1 MKVFRET
8 HTWAIAL
15 GLLLTFTLTGG
26 ACAQEKGIR
35 FLVKPAVHEYL
46 EIDRMQER
54 ANAFMFEGK
63 FDEYRK
69 WEIQS
74 RDKIQKM
81 EKERIEKMRKIKDE
95 DVKDSLYEIY
105 RRQLHDLSRQP
116 NPYPKYNYVAIIK
129 PPFIPAYHGFAV
141 EKDKLIYMV
150 VNYKSKK
157 ANPMYEVKASTIEI
171 SPEVAEAMR
180 SLIDNITL
188 SARITDDTPK
198 RMDGS
203 TYEIIRGHFPT
214 HMVESDGG
222 GRNDDEGAVC
232 RLLERL
238 CEAGK
243 SKDAATIN
251 SQLQEIKRLDAA
263 YGALNDF

>member
-8 HTWAIAL
+8 HTWSITL
-15 GLLLTFTLTGG
+15 GLLLLFTLAAG
-26 ACAQEKGIR
+26 ARAQERGIR
-35 FLVKPAVHEYL
+35 FLVKPAVHEYM
-46 EIDRMQER
+46 ETDREQEL
-54 ANAFMFEGK
+54 ANAFMYEGK
-63 FDEYRK
+63 FDKYRK

-129 PPFIPAYHGFAV
+129 PPFEPLYYGFAV
-141 EKDKLIYMV
+141 EKEKLVYITWTV
-150 VNYKSKK
+150 GGFES
-157 ANPMYEVKASTIEI
+157 STIEI
-171 SPEVAEAMR
+171 SAEVAKAMR

-188 SARITDDTPK
+188 SARITDDIP
-198 RMDGS
+198 RVFDGS
-203 TYEIIRGHFPT
+203 TYDIIRGHFPT
-214 HMVESDGG
+214 HMVESHGG
-222 GRNDDEGAVC
+222 GNSDEGAVC
-232 RLLERL
+232 CLLEKV
-238 CEAGK
+238 CEAAK

-251 SQLQEIKRLDAA
+251 AQLKEIKRLDAV
-263 YGALNDF
+263 YSALK

>member
-15 GLLLTFTLTGG
+15 GLLLTFTLAGG

-35 FLVKPAVHEYL
+35 FLVKPAVHEYM
-46 EIDRMQER
+46 ETDREQEL
-54 ANAFMFEGK
+54 ANAFMYEGK
-63 FDEYRK
+63 FDKYRK

-129 PPFIPAYHGFAV
+129 PPFEPLYYGFAV
-141 EKDKLIYMV
+141 EKEKLVYITWTV
-150 VNYKSKK
+150 GGLES
-157 ANPMYEVKASTIEI
+157 STIEI
-171 SPEVAEAMR
+171 SADVAKAMR

-188 SARITDDTPK
+188 SARITDDIP
-198 RMDGS
+198 RVLDGS
-203 TYEIIRGHFPT
+203 TYNIIRGHFPT
-214 HMVESDGG
+214 HMVESHGG
-222 GRNDDEGAVC
+222 GNSDEGAVC
-232 RLLERL
+232 CLLEKV
-238 CEAGK
+238 CEAAK

-251 SQLQEIKRLDAA
+251 AQLKEIKRLDAV
-263 YGALNDF
+263 YSALK